1 MTLKYRTEI
10 VNAHPHYSPNAS
22 PVQLESAAFNRS
34 STQVSNSI
42 VYATYI
48 DMCRE
53 YSLEN
58 TSTKGSDT
66 QLLFKCHNVDN
77 INFVW
82 IRSAT

>member
-48 DMCRE
+48 DM
-53 YSLEN
+53 
-58 TSTKGSDT
+58 
-66 QLLFKCHNVDN
+66 
-77 INFVW
+77 
-82 IRSAT
+82 